1 MSSLVRLV
9 LDCNL
14 LSFFNLFRIYSQ
26 ALLTGIAVKSDTT
39 SNDTIT
45 SSSEVITMYRFEVN
59 CSRKEIEQ
67 LPTSPWLRTFKK
79 HVLLFPA
86 DRDTRAFFCRLQ
98 SNVFDAASLFQTN
111 HVGTF
116 ECTRWSTFS
125 HRVIKHLQFFVQC
138 ALWKEEMK
146 KKSWRHTEKISSRGV
161 FKCTTWLVWNKLV
174 PSKTL
179 LWRREKIRG
188 CRGLLGRV
196 VIYCMFSYII
206 WY

>member
-1 MSSLVRLV
+1 
-9 LDCNL
+9 
-14 LSFFNLFRIYSQ
+14 
-26 ALLTGIAVKSDTT
+26 
-39 SNDTIT
+39 
-45 SSSEVITMYRFEVN
+45 MYRFEVN

-79 HVLLFPA
+79 HVLLFPV

-125 HRVIKHLQFFVQC
+125 HRVIKLLQFFVQC

-146 KKSWRHTEKISSRGV
+146 KKSWRHTEKISSRGA

-179 LWRREKIRG
+179 LWRREKNPWVSRSTG
-188 CRGLLGRV
+188 KSSNLLHV
-196 VIYCMFSYII
+196 FLHNLILNFACLIFALSFSREY
-206 WY
+206 